1 MQLSPL
7 IFETKMLL
15 KLSAVWRY
23 VAVHLRLILRVLAL
37 TDASDLT
44 LRTAADLATRSSI
57 LERIYLTML
66 VFLCGLRV

>member
-1 MQLSPL
+1 MHLSPL
-7 IFETKMLL
+7 IFETEMLF

-57 LERIYLTML
+57 LERIYLNML
-66 VFLCGLRV
+66 VFKADSE